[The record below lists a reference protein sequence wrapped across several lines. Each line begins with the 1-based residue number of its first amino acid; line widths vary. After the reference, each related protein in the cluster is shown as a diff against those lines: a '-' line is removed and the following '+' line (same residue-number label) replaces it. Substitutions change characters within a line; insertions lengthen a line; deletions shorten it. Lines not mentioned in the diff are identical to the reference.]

1 MNKFFSVIVSAALAV
16 ALTGCTK
23 KEETPKGD
31 SSFEKVKSAGELV
44 LGHVDVFPPMAFVDN
59 DSNVVGFDIDVAREV
74 CSRLGIKLKLQRILW
89 ENKEKELKTGHIDC
103 IWSGMS
109 VDSSRAS
116 SMNLSDPYLTNH
128 LVFVVKDK
136 AIEHFDSLKG
146 RKVSVQR
153 ASTAHS
159 MLLKS
164 EVGKTAEILAYE
176 NQKLAFDALDSGFVE
191 AAFMDEVFA
200 KYWNMKNNKG
210 YTILKDGL
218 HDEFYA
224 VGFRRQDV
232 FLRDTVNAVL
242 NSMKKDGAFIE
253 ISLKWFGK

>member
-128 LVFVVKDK
+128 LVFVV
-136 AIEHFDSLKG
+136 
-146 RKVSVQR
+146 